1 MLIGCTSFFASNVSA
16 QLGSLIVTVTSPTAG
31 SQVGGTTTISASVT
45 IVGAL
50 TVGGVQFQVDGVNVG
65 AEDTTVPYSTPWNTI
80 PLSNGSH
87 TLTAVGRSLL
97 GLRFT
102 SDPVTV
108 TVFNDKTAPTV
119 SLTAPANGATISG
132 TTTVTATAS
141 DNVGVVGVQ
150 FKLDGVNLGAEDATA
165 PYSMSWNS
173 KTASNAS
180 HTLTAVARDAAGNA
194 TTATVVTVTVFND
207 TTPPAVSLSAPASG
221 ATVSGTTTVSATAS
235 DDVGVAGVQFK
246 LDGANLGAEDVS
258 APYSVSWNTKT
269 ASNASHTLTAVAR
282 DAAGN
287 ATTAT
292 VITVTV
298 FNDTTPPAVNLT
310 APANGATVSG
320 TTTVSATA
328 SDNVGVAGVQFKL
341 DGANLGA
348 EDVTAPYSVSWN
360 TKTASN
366 ASHTLTAV
374 ARDAAGN
381 ATTAATVTVTVFNDT
396 TAPTVSLT
404 APANGETVSGTT
416 TITATASDDVGVA
429 GVQFKLDG
437 ANFGAE
443 VTTAPYSIP
452 WDTKATSNASHT
464 LAAVARD
471 AAGNATTAATITV
484 TVANNTGSTIR
495 IEETTT
501 AVRFLKV
508 WTQNFAGA
516 PGGWSGGS
524 IAFSVEAAARATVTF
539 TGTGA
544 SWVGWRGPQQGI
556 ANVYVD
562 GALVGSVDAYA
573 ASTAVQAVLYST
585 PTLALGTHTLAIEVT
600 RTRNA
605 ASSDYYVAVDAFDV
619 AGAPPDT
626 TPPSVAISAPVA
638 GAMVSGTAT
647 VRADASDDVAV
658 VGVQFLVDGVPL
670 ANDTA
675 VPYAI
680 NWDTTTVPD
689 GSHSLT
695 AVARDGAG
703 NTTSSAAVAV
713 TVSNSASP
721 PSATRFEETDLS
733 IGYTPG
739 TLGPGQPPD
748 WFLGSRSRGWSQG
761 TASFNRSAGAR
772 ATFTFSGTGVSWIGF
787 RAPWA
792 GIANVY
798 VDGALVT
805 QLDLYATTELVQ
817 TPVFSATN
825 LTPGTHTLTVE
836 STGQKNADASDYAV
850 VVDAFDVTP
859 GSPPTIVG
867 TRIEETSSS
876 AAFTSGWTQGDATK
890 AWSAGAAV
898 VSSTPAV
905 PGARV
910 TFTFT
915 GTSVNWIG
923 SCGPQN
929 GIARVYLDGAFQATV
944 DTYSPTPFQAVVYT
958 VTKLAPATH
967 TLAIEV
973 TGQRNASATD
983 SLIYVDAIDV
993 QSRIEDDDPAIAY
1006 SGSWLADVGGHWSG
1020 GSLETGGGTAMRSA
1034 TAGSHAEFT
1043 FAGTSVTWIGFRA
1056 SWLGMADVSVDG
1068 GAPTRI
1074 DLYSPTD
1081 SVQVAVFRAS
1091 GLTPGTHILRIV
1103 IAGEKNP
1110 ASTAAWVM
1118 VDAFDVALLQPA
1130 PSVTRLQE
1138 NDPSVTFTAD
1148 WAQPGTSNLWSGEQ
1162 AKQSTTVGGR
1172 ATVTFR
1178 GTSVRWIGERGFGT
1192 GLANVSIDGQ
1202 FVALIDTSTTVQE
1215 GYQAILFSA
1224 TGLTLGTHT
1233 LTIDVV
1239 GRNNEAPGTTVQR
1252 LIVDAFD
1259 VY

>member
-1 MLIGCTSFFASNVSA
+1 MLSLSVESRRPFRHASVTRRTVGAGLLLMLIGCTSFFASNVSA

-108 TVFNDKTAPTV
+108 TVFNDTTPPAV
-119 SLTAPANGATISG
+119 NLTAPAN
-132 TTTVTATAS
+132 
-141 DNVGVVGVQ
+141 
-150 FKLDGVNLGAEDATA
+150 
-165 PYSMSWNS
+165 
-173 KTASNAS
+173 
-180 HTLTAVARDAAGNA
+180 
-194 TTATVVTVTVFND
+194 
-207 TTPPAVSLSAPASG
+207 G

-292 VITVTV
+292 VVTVTIFNDTTPPAVNLTAPANGATVSGTTTVSATASDNVGVAGVQFKLDGANLGAEDVTAPYSVSWNTKTASNASHTLTAVARDAVGNATTATVVTVTV

-374 ARDAAGN
+374 ARDAVGN
-381 ATTAATVTVTVFNDT
+381 ATTATVVTVTVFNDT

-544 SWVGWRGPQQGI
+544 SWVDWRGPQQGI

-573 ASTAVQAVLYST
+573 TSNAVQAVVYST

-605 ASSDYYVAVDAFDV
+605 ASSDYYVVVDAFDV

-626 TPPSVAISAPVA
+626 TPPSVAISAPIA
-638 GAMVSGTAT
+638 GASVNGTAT
-647 VRADASDDVAV
+647 VTADASDDVAV
-658 VGVQFLVDGVPL
+658 VGVQFFVDGAPL

-680 NWDTTTVPD
+680 SWDTTTVAD
-689 GSHSLT
+689 GSHTLT

-772 ATFTFSGTGVSWIGF
+772 ATFTFSGTGVSWIG
-787 RAPWA
+787 
-792 GIANVY
+792 
-798 VDGALVT
+798 
-805 QLDLYATTELVQ
+805 
-817 TPVFSATN
+817 
-825 LTPGTHTLTVE
+825 
-836 STGQKNADASDYAV
+836 
-850 VVDAFDVTP
+850 
-859 GSPPTIVG
+859 
-867 TRIEETSSS
+867 
-876 AAFTSGWTQGDATK
+876 
-890 AWSAGAAV
+890 
-898 VSSTPAV
+898 
-905 PGARV
+905 
-910 TFTFT
+910 
-915 GTSVNWIG
+915 
-923 SCGPQN
+923 
-929 GIARVYLDGAFQATV
+929 
-944 DTYSPTPFQAVVYT
+944 
-958 VTKLAPATH
+958 
-967 TLAIEV
+967 
-973 TGQRNASATD
+973 
-983 SLIYVDAIDV
+983 
-993 QSRIEDDDPAIAY
+993 
-1006 SGSWLADVGGHWSG
+1006 
-1020 GSLETGGGTAMRSA
+1020 
-1034 TAGSHAEFT
+1034 
-1043 FAGTSVTWIGFRA
+1043 
-1056 SWLGMADVSVDG
+1056 
-1068 GAPTRI
+1068 
-1074 DLYSPTD
+1074 
-1081 SVQVAVFRAS
+1081 
-1091 GLTPGTHILRIV
+1091 
-1103 IAGEKNP
+1103 
-1110 ASTAAWVM
+1110 
-1118 VDAFDVALLQPA
+1118 
-1130 PSVTRLQE
+1130 
-1138 NDPSVTFTAD
+1138 
-1148 WAQPGTSNLWSGEQ
+1148 
-1162 AKQSTTVGGR
+1162 
-1172 ATVTFR
+1172 
-1178 GTSVRWIGERGFGT
+1178 
-1192 GLANVSIDGQ
+1192 
-1202 FVALIDTSTTVQE
+1202 
-1215 GYQAILFSA
+1215 
-1224 TGLTLGTHT
+1224 
-1233 LTIDVV
+1233 
-1239 GRNNEAPGTTVQR
+1239 
-1252 LIVDAFD
+1252 
-1259 VY
+1259 